1 MTLSVIGKHRST
13 ISSPEQLLEENC
25 CTERKCLQKL
35 LSISQMRRARE
46 NFCQEHSTYEK
57 QRKFILNWLDNNQP
71 SSGEFA
77 YTISGI
83 NACWSAW
90 TKVLGITRRRFF
102 ELKQDFFLGRR
113 NEQHG
118 ASLTS
123 REAPHTEAVLN
134 FLDMYFTENCD
145 YMPNSSVWH
154 LTSSSCKADV
164 FQEFTEHMETTNQ
177 PVCSETFF
185 RKIWNER
192 YSHVKIP
199 KVRLQTVSWCTFFL
213 NFWPL
218 AHEIFLFKSIRLN
231 LHKRCQPSLIITRS
245 KVA

>member
-1 MTLSVIGKHRST
+1 MSGARLRLRRSQYSASRDKFFSFITLCVIGKHRSS

-25 CTERKCLQKL
+25 CTQRKCLQKL

-46 NFCQEHSTYEK
+46 NFCQEHSNYEK
-57 QRKFILNWLDNNQP
+57 QRKFILNWFDNNQP

-83 NACWSAW
+83 SVCWSAW

-102 ELKQDFFLGRR
+102 ELKRDFLLGRR

-123 REAPHTEAVLN
+123 KEAPHREAVLN
-134 FLDMYFTENCD
+134 FLDRYFTENCD

-154 LTSSSCKADV
+154 LTSSSRKADV
-164 FQEFTEHMETTNQ
+164 FQEFSTDAKW
-177 PVCSETFF
+177 
-185 RKIWNER
+185 KITPSHRER
-192 YSHVKIP
+192 TKTCI
-199 KVRLQTVSWCTFFL
+199 
-213 NFWPL
+213 WP
-218 AHEIFLFKSIRLN
+218 R
-231 LHKRCQPSLIITRS
+231 TG
-245 KVA
+245 

>member
-90 TKVLGITRRRFF
+90 TKVLGITRRFF
-102 ELKQDFFLGRR
+102 ELKRDFFLGWR

-134 FLDMYFTENCD
+134 FLDRYFTENCD